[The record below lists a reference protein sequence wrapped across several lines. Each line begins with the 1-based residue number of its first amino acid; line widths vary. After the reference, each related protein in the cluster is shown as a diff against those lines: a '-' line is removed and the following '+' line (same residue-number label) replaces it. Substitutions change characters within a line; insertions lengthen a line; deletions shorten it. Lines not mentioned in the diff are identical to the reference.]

1 MMKRVLTLAVA
12 TALAL
17 TGPAMATKAKAADDT
32 ALANA
37 KRLTIARI
45 DGRLAALKVDGV
57 AIRNAARLSDGHQSA
72 IQAIL
77 DKDIAG
83 LTALR
88 TKVEGETTGQAVKD
102 DARSM
107 VVDYRVYMLVGP
119 QVRLTIAADV
129 ANAVD
134 ARLGEV
140 AGKLA
145 AAIEKAK
152 AAGQD
157 VTAAQAKL
165 DHMKAE
171 LAAANVDGVADAL
184 IATQPSPDAAAM
196 KAAKDAARSKLR
208 EARQHLKNAAADAK
222 ACAADLR
229 A

>member
-1 MMKRVLTLAVA
+1 MMKRVLTLTAAAAIAVA
-12 TALAL
+12 ANGSPATA
-17 TGPAMATKAKAADDT
+17 KDDT
-32 ALANA
+32 ALAAA
-37 KRLTIARI
+37 KKLTIARI

-77 DKDIAG
+77 DHDTAG
-83 LTALR
+83 LTALKA
-88 TKVEGETTGQAVKD
+88 KVATETTVSAVKD

-129 ANAVD
+129 ATAAD

-140 AGKLA
+140 ADKLA

-157 VTAAQAKL
+157 VAEAQAKL
-165 DHMKAE
+165 DHMRAE
-171 LAAANVDGVADAL
+171 LVAANADGAADTL
-184 IATQPSPDAAAM
+184 LTTQPSPDAAAM
-196 KAAKDAARSKLR
+196 KAAKDAARAKIKAAREHLR
-208 EARQHLKNAAADAK
+208 NAAADAK
-222 ACAADLR
+222 ACAASLR
-229 A
+229 T